1 VEDFKMAV
9 SVHAVADYFIRKVDR
24 EAGDDM
30 THFKLQK
37 LLYYAQAW
45 YLAMHDEPMFPAQ
58 FEGWVHGP
66 VCRDV
71 YERFRHVA
79 RNPIPPEDAT
89 SDPVELDDNA
99 HAFLDEV
106 WDSYGQ
112 YTAPKLE
119 RMTHEEDPWLNARM
133 GLAADEE
140 GHNLL
145 DEDCMR
151 HYYRARMHAR
161 KRIRVIHPSQ

>member
-1 VEDFKMAV
+1 MAV

-45 YLAMHDEPMFPAQ
+45 YLAMHDEPMFQAQ